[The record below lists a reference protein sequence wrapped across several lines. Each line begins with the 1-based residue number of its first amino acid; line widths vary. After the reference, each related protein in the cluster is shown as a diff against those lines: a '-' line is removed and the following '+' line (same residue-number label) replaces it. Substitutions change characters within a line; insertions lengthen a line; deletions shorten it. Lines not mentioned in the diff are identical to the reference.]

1 MSVWDSI
8 YPSTKGQECVLSV
21 FELSSLAQIMALAET
36 QYLSMERVHYFAIL
50 VFVPNLVK
58 VRFEFP
64 AP

>member
-1 MSVWDSI
+1 M
-8 YPSTKGQECVLSV
+8 SV

-64 AP
+64 TP